1 MNIRNNNRF
10 LAIGVIFLL
19 AFIAVSSCEPGIS
32 PNLKEIDCSINKDYK
47 RAELALDSMEHL
59 GLPKGKSNYMYSKL
73 LRIKIADKAYQPI
86 KRKKREIDS
95 LVNYFEDQKDADAL
109 AQAYYLAGRV
119 NSDLGDSPKSL
130 ILYQKAEEAANK
142 DNYALQ
148 GDIYCQMGYIYK
160 ENHLYQ
166 DAITSL
172 QKAYLMDS
180 LSNNHQNMLFDI
192 RDIGINYRHLG
203 NTDTA
208 KLYFLKGYN
217 KSIYTNEFMSK
228 NFAHQLAVVY
238 IEQKNYS
245 KAKEYLRI
253 SLKDLEDFDTNKS
266 GIYATAYKLYGIT
279 GEEHLSKPYESWL
292 LQNGTIWAKM
302 RIYQDLLSK
311 SIKHT
316 NNKNLINLWDK
327 YNLCSD
333 SAYKISDTE
342 AIKRIE
348 QIYNYNLKE
357 KENEILHNNNLFL
370 SLAIFC
376 LAITL
381 ISIIAICI
389 MAYSNFKQKQK
400 NLKLR
405 LEKYETLRKSSEQKN
420 EEKIEDE
427 NNACINSEIYRKIKD
442 EIETDSYQLNEED
455 WKELEETV
463 NEIYPKFSNN
473 LNSFYEVSP
482 HELRVCLLIK
492 IGISPSNI
500 AKFTNHSKE
509 AINST
514 RGRLY
519 AKVFNKPAS
528 APKWDEFLKTI

>member
-1 MNIRNNNRF
+1 MKIVKTIKIITRCVI
-10 LAIGVIFLL
+10 LAFLL
-19 AFIAVSSCEPGIS
+19 AATAGCQRTIS
-32 PNLKEIDCSINKDYK
+32 QDLKEVGRTISSNPAKGAKDLSLIEKQRPIKNEYDQK
-47 RAELALDSMEHL
+47 YIQLLHI
-59 GLPKGKSNYMYSKL
+59 YMD
-73 LRIKIADKAYQPI
+73 DKAYRSI
-86 KRKKREIDS
+86 KNKKQQIEALIA
-95 LVNYFEDQKDADAL
+95 FFQKHNEKEAL

-119 NSDLGDSPKSL
+119 NFDLGDSPKAL
-130 ILYQKAEEAANK
+130 ILYQKAEETASS

-160 ENHLYQ
+160 ESHLYQ

-180 LSNNHQNMLFDI
+180 LSHNLQNMLFDL
-192 RDIGINYRHLG
+192 RDIGINYRHLEK
-203 NTDTA
+203 TDTA
-208 KLYFLKGYN
+208 KLYFIKGYN
-217 KSIYTNEFMSK
+217 KSIHSNEFMSK

-245 KAKEYLRI
+245 KAKEFLRI
-253 SLKDLEDFDTNKS
+253 SLKNLEDFDTNKS
-266 GIYATAYKLYGIT
+266 GIYATAYKLYEIT
-279 GEEHLSKPYESWL
+279 GEEHLSKPYETWL

-302 RIYQDLLSK
+302 SIYQNLLSK

-316 NNKNLINLWDK
+316 DNTNLINLWDK
-327 YNLCSD
+327 YRSCLD
-333 SAYKISDTE
+333 SASKISDTE
-342 AIKRIE
+342 AIKRVE

-357 KENEILHNNNLFL
+357 KENEILHDNNSFL
-370 SLAIFC
+370 SLATFC
-376 LAITL
+376 LVITL
-381 ISIIAICI
+381 ISVIVICI

-400 NLKLR
+400 NLKLK
-405 LEKYETLRKSSEQKN
+405 LDKYETLRKNSEQKN

-427 NNACINSEIYRKIKD
+427 NNACINSEIYRKIKN
-442 EIETDSYQLNEED
+442 EIDTDNYQLTEED
-455 WKELEETV
+455 WKELEEKV
-463 NEIYPKFSNN
+463 NEIYPNFSNN
-473 LNSFYEVSP
+473 LNSFYEVSL